1 MIMTE
6 LDDVF
11 EGEDLGLGDPVINDS
26 IIENNII
33 ENDNIFDEPEEGIKD
48 TSILDD
54 FLKLK
59 GLENNKITIREEDN
73 TEKEVDF
80 YELTKE
86 EQLDLL
92 AVQEETSDLDDSEIE
107 FLNSI
112 RSNNLTVDS
121 FLEAYKAQI
130 LDEANVNNTQVESY
144 EIDSYDDQELYLLD
158 LKNKYDLTDEEL
170 VKELEKELQ
179 DEVLFKKKADKLR
192 SEYKLLEDNY
202 KETQIQEANQEK
214 EAKHN
219 QFIDQMVD
227 IAIKTPDFYGID
239 LDNDEKNTVLSSI
252 LELDDNGISN
262 FHKAITDPKELYRV
276 AWFQK
281 YGEEAFNVLKIA
293 YEEEITRLKKDNRA
307 SVVVKNDR
315 KINNIHEL
323 NY

>member
-1 MIMTE
+1 MTE

>member
-1 MIMTE
+1 MTE

-112 RSNNLTVDS
+112 RSNNLTVDA

>member
-1 MIMTE
+1 MTE

-112 RSNNLTVDS
+112 RSNNLTVDA

-281 YGEEAFNVLKIA
+281 YGEEAFNVLKVA